1 MTTVWKVPSK
11 DYARQYAA
19 LWPELGPRIER
30 VFRLDEPVL
39 GRGLSRFEEEF
50 ARWLGVKHVIGV
62 NSGMDALELA
72 FGQLRLEPGDEV
84 VVPANTFFATV
95 TAIVAAGGKP
105 VLVDPDPRTMNL
117 SIDGVRAACGPRTKA
132 VVPVHLY
139 GRAAP
144 NEIVE
149 FCEQRGT
156 ALVEDAAQAH
166 GARTSKGG
174 RVGASGGL
182 GCFSFHPSKN
192 LGAFGDG
199 GAIAVDDDDRATEL
213 RSRRHLGK
221 IGEYETRF
229 IAGNAKLDTI
239 QAVILSTKLETLD
252 VLNDRR
258 RFLASRYREL
268 LRDVGDLVLPEDPPG
283 EQHVYHLFVVRTD
296 HRNRLQAH
304 LERRGIKASVHYPI
318 PPHLQPLEVDL
329 GYRPGSLP
337 IAESLANTV
346 LSLPISPELTDAEI
360 ELVAFEVRSFFEQ
373 ARTR

>member
-30 VFRLDEPVL
+30 VFSSDEPVL
-39 GRGLSRFEEEF
+39 GRALSEFEDDF
-50 ARWLGVKHVIGV
+50 ARWLDVKHVIGV

-84 VVPANTFFATV
+84 VTSANTFFATV
-95 TAIVAAGGKP
+95 TAIVSAGGRP

-117 SIDGVRAACGPRTKA
+117 SIEGVRAVCGPRTRA
-132 VVPVHLY
+132 VAPVHLY

-144 NEIVE
+144 TEIFE
-149 FCEQRGT
+149 FCARRGIDV
-156 ALVEDAAQAH
+156 VEDAAQAH
-166 GARTSKGG
+166 GARTSNGR
-174 RVGASGGL
+174 RVGASGGI

-199 GAIAVDDDDRATEL
+199 GAIAINDDDRAAEL

-221 IGEYETRF
+221 VGEYETRF
-229 IAGNAKLDTI
+229 VARNAKLDTI
-239 QAVILSTKLETLD
+239 QAVVLSVKLRTLD
-252 VLNDRR
+252 ALNDRR
-258 RFLASRYREL
+258 RYLANRYREL
-268 LRDVGDLVLPEDPPG
+268 LREVGDLALPDDPPG
-283 EQHVYHLFVVRTD
+283 QQHVYHLFVVRSAFRDELRT
-296 HRNRLQAH
+296 H
-304 LERRGIKASVHYPI
+304 LERRGIKASIHYPI

-337 IAESLANTV
+337 IAEALAKTV

-360 ELVAFEVRSFFEQ
+360 EIVATEVRSFFDRGA
-373 ARTR
+373 AR